1 MDWLTWGLVFVLIVF
16 FTARWVIEYRIY
28 KNSVYKVLYE
38 NFTEY
43 RIRKKSIEG
52 MSESNVIKKMFGS
65 GRLVYQVLDQ
75 RNLNPASF
83 VVMILPGGF
92 QIFGIAGKNKVG
104 RDALKIC
111 GKFYAE
117 NVEKK
122 LAQSVY
128 AGKNIPVSCRMVLSD
143 QENAALPKNY
153 VKRSGLLAEAKKTDE
168 QNGKVLTAED
178 MEHIF
183 RIIAKDALTEEND
196 NRFGTILTKDK

>member
-28 KNSVYKVLYE
+28 KNSVYKVIYE

-128 AGKNIPVSCRMVLSD
+128 AGKNIPVSFRVVLSD
-143 QENAALPKNY
+143 QENAAPAGKLCET
-153 VKRSGLLAEAKKTDE
+153 VRSARGSRENERAERQGPYRRGHGAHFPDYRKGCPDR
-168 QNGKVLTAED
+168 GK
-178 MEHIF
+178 
-183 RIIAKDALTEEND
+183 
-196 NRFGTILTKDK
+196 